1 MSEQSGKEITQG
13 ELDSLKTKV
22 AQMEQETFATTK
34 MHVKTT
40 AMLRK
45 LLSERGQHF
54 DSAEFV
60 LTRIKKGHRDPFA
73 LPTESGEVG
82 PPAGMHVRAKQNEPR
97 RSNLA
102 AAQYNADE

>member
-1 MSEQSGKEITQG
+1 MSEQDAKDITQG

-22 AQMEQETFATTK
+22 AQMEQETYASTK

-73 LPTESGEVG
+73 LSTQSGEVG
-82 PPAGMHVRAKQNEPR
+82 RPTGMPVRTQNEPR

-102 AAQYNADE
+102 SMQGSADE